1 MTEPAT
7 TPAVIAAM
15 LKELVDVLLPGDG
28 RFPAASDAGTHGL
41 VADRLMA
48 QSGESALDDLAQ
60 TLADCGGP
68 LSPLSREERQA
79 VVRRM
84 EETQPEQFETLR
96 MVSYLAYYESPA
108 VVRAV
113 RALGHVYNDAPQP
126 AGYAMSPFD
135 ESDPLQAPAH
145 RRGHYV
151 GTEHV
156 TRLDLAPLPPDPLAP
171 ETVTRTTRWRAAAA
185 ASPRARPASPQA
197 GRALAQRTAGHRG
210 GSWPASKS
218 ETSTSPSVPSK

>member
-7 TPAVIAAM
+7 TPAVIATM

-48 QSGESALDDLAQ
+48 QTGESALDDLAQ

-68 LSPLSREERQA
+68 LSPLSLEERQA

-126 AGYAMSPFD
+126 AGYAMAPFD

-151 GTEHV
+151 GTEDV
-156 TRLDLAPLPPDPLAP
+156 TRLDLAPLPPHPLAS
-171 ETVTRTTRWRAAAA
+171 ETVTEDDAVATGRGGIAKGAAGK
-185 ASPRARPASPQA
+185 PA
-197 GRALAQRTAGHRG
+197 GRAGAGPADGRT
-210 GSWPASKS
+210 
-218 ETSTSPSVPSK
+218 